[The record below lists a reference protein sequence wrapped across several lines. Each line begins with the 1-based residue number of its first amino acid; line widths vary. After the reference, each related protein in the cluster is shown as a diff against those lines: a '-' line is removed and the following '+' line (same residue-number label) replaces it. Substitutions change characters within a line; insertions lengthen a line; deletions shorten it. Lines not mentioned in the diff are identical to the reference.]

1 MKKNLKYN
9 NMTKEQTIQN
19 KATLRNE
26 STKKTFQKKATSEK
40 INEESQIDQ
49 PITIPLLLMFGIP
62 SAIAILFMNTLGIVD
77 GIFAMRI
84 LGEMPMAAISALNPL
99 LMLVMAIGIMFAA
112 GGSALALKKVGMG
125 LHKEARQIFTLL
137 TVVATTI
144 SVIVAAFALVFPEIT
159 LQLLGVNAEFIEYAK
174 PYLAIFAYSIPLV
187 VLSQMFNLF
196 IIGDGKPMLGM
207 GISLLGSV
215 LSGGLNAI
223 FLLAFNWGIEALGWA
238 SLIGF
243 TVPVMIGFYYFS
255 NNKKGTLYFTFPRW
269 NMKAVG
275 VSLLNGLSAGVVV
288 MAMAAITIVLNNV
301 LVRIDGVGALG
312 VAIAGMVMAVHT
324 TIATV
329 FMGYL
334 EGVGPFISFNHGSKN
349 HDRQRTLFKYNL
361 QILAILTVILVGGA
375 FMFSNA
381 LMSIYV
387 PVDTEIHKMAVYGF
401 RIASLSLIFLGFN
414 TFASAHFSSLNKGGL
429 AGLLSAVRLFGIN
442 LPMLIILPGM
452 FELTGVW
459 MAWPVAEGLSILIT
473 MIVLLKNGKKYNY
486 LQFSKEQKALMKKEL
501 IAH

>member
-1 MKKNLKYN
+1 MNKKNLKHN
-9 NMTKEQTIQN
+9 AVVQEQEI
-19 KATLRNE
+19 A
-26 STKKTFQKKATSEK
+26 KKTS
-40 INEESQIDQ
+40 EESQIDK

-77 GIFAMRI
+77 GVFAMRI

-125 LHKEARQIFTLL
+125 QHKEARQIFTLL

-144 SVIVAAFALVFPEIT
+144 SIAVAAFALIFPEAT
-159 LQLLGVNAEFIEYAK
+159 LELLGVNAEFIMYAE
-174 PYLAIFAYSIPLV
+174 PYLAIFAFSIPLV
-187 VLSQMFNLF
+187 VLSQVFNLF

-215 LSGGLNAI
+215 LSGGLNAL
-223 FLLAFNWGIEALGWA
+223 FLLVFNWGIEALGWA

-243 TVPVMIGFYYFS
+243 AVPVAIGFYYFA
-255 NNKKGTLYFTFPRW
+255 NNKKGTLYFTVPKLDI
-269 NMKAVG
+269 KAVG
-275 VSLLNGLSAGVVV
+275 VSLLNGMSAGIVV

-312 VAIAGMVMAVHT
+312 VAIAGMVMAIHT
-324 TIATV
+324 TIATA

-334 EGVGPFISFNHGSKN
+334 EGVGPFISFNHGSGN

-361 QILAILTVILVGGA
+361 QILAVLTVILVGGA
-375 FMFSNA
+375 FIFSNL
-381 LMSIYV
+381 LMRIYV
-387 PVDTEIHKMAVYGF
+387 PIGTEIHTMAVYGL

-414 TFASAHFSSLNKGGL
+414 TFASAHFSSLNKGVL
-429 AGLLSAVRLFGIN
+429 AGVLSAVRLFGIN
-442 LPMLIILPGM
+442 LPMLIILPRM
-452 FELTGVW
+452 FDLTGVW
-459 MAWPVAEGLSILIT
+459 MAWPVAEGLSIIIT
-473 MIVLLKNGKKYNY
+473 IIVFLKNGKKYNY
-486 LQFSKEQKALMKKEL
+486 LRFTKEKKYLAQNEVH
-501 IAH
+501 AH